1 MFKFLHF
8 NQSDNAP
15 TVRNPSD
22 SRYAGRR
29 NFLRRGL
36 LTLIGGLFL
45 SQRAPAAAA
54 RDPRRPALVTEGET
68 LKTIVKLGEPPVPP
82 LDTLVLF
89 ERADNHHRRAEPHE
103 NSSLIHTHEILSL
116 IHEEKG
122 TNSSPWSLYAHLTS
136 HHVVGD
142 AVVLCSRLIKKGAG
156 WSAGHHSEVFSHASG
171 VAIGLN
177 VEVSNYYTGPEAT
190 EVIGVNIQPTHGP
203 RPCQYGIQIQ
213 QGEGGRVQFEKAI
226 GLNGG
231 GAVGVDLAGH
241 FKEAGIHMHD
251 NPIRLNE
258 GASLELDGVG
268 KVRLRYHNGRI
279 EFMNG
284 PRCVGHIDVNGTDH
298 AM

>member
-1 MFKFLHF
+1 MFRFLHF

-36 LTLIGGLFL
+36 LTLIGGLFVSKRVL
-45 SQRAPAAAA
+45 AAAG
-54 RDPRRPALVTEGET
+54 RDPRHPTLVTEGET
-68 LKTIVKLGEPPVPP
+68 LKTTVMQGQPPLEP
-82 LDTLVLF
+82 LDTVVLF
-89 ERADNHHRRAEPHE
+89 ERADNHRGRAD
-103 NSSLIHTHEILSL
+103 THEVLSL

-122 TNSSPWSLYAHLTS
+122 PHSFPWTLYAELTS
-136 HHVVGD
+136 HQVIGD
-142 AVVLCSRLIKKGAG
+142 AVVLCSRLIKKGKG
-156 WSAGHHSEVFSHASG
+156 WTAGHHSEVFTHAPG
-171 VAIGLN
+171 VAIGVN
-177 VEVSNYYTGPEAT
+177 VEVSNFYTGPDST

-203 RPCQYGIQIQ
+203 RPCQYGLHIQ

-241 FKEAGIHMHD
+241 FKEVGIDMHD
-251 NPIRLNE
+251 NSIRLNE
-258 GASLELDGVG
+258 GAGIELDGVG
-268 KVRLRYHNGRI
+268 KVRLRYHKGRI

-284 PRCVGHIDVNGTDH
+284 DRCIGHINTNGTDH
-298 AM
+298 DL